1 MDGQKVLGTP
11 PILFIFFL
19 IMAFLCTHSPYLG
32 NNAKTYIDFSI
43 IRQPLYPIFIGLFH
57 WAGKYQFYFVM
68 WTQSIITFIALLYG
82 RNWLKKN
89 LQLSDWSLI
98 PVILLVLITISFH
111 YQMISI
117 DDPEGL
123 SFPFFIFAFFNTI
136 ECFQEK
142 SIKKIV
148 CLSIWVSVLILLR
161 TQFYFFYGIYIAL
174 VFWYF
179 WKKKPIS
186 CVVKVAL
193 IFIVSIGLTNLADRS
208 YHYIVNGVFIN
219 EPFSGLVTVIQPLYL
234 ANSDAENYFENAE
247 ERAVVRSIL
256 HKINTDQLNQ
266 DVSNLKLNKIQY
278 FEYAQEEY
286 ERSYLPIQTFTSK
299 ILTGNSLEEI
309 SRIDTDSFIKMNNM
323 TLTIAKKLFLHN
335 IELNISFYGFKI
347 IAAFGGIPYFLFL
360 CLLFF
365 IAVLSILQNRNKE
378 ITVGAMF
385 VFLVLLISFFNA
397 MIVAVAEPNCTRY
410 YCYTQFLFYCFAA
423 YIAELIYL
431 KDSKYKP

>member
-1 MDGQKVLGTP
+1 MISRKNIMDGQKVLGTP

-98 PVILLVLITISFH
+98 PVILFVLITISFH

-174 VFWYF
+174 ILWCFL
-179 WKKKPIS
+179 KKKPMSYIA
-186 CVVKVAL
+186 KVAL

-208 YHYIVNGVFIN
+208 YHYLANGVFIN

-234 ANSDAENYFENAE
+234 ANSDAENYFA
-247 ERAVVRSIL
+247 
-256 HKINTDQLNQ
+256 NTEQL
-266 DVSNLKLNKIQY
+266 
-278 FEYAQEEY
+278 
-286 ERSYLPIQTFTSK
+286 
-299 ILTGNSLEEI
+299 
-309 SRIDTDSFIKMNNM
+309 
-323 TLTIAKKLFLHN
+323 
-335 IELNISFYGFKI
+335 
-347 IAAFGGIPYFLFL
+347 YFLRNSQNI
-360 CLLFF
+360 FF
-365 IAVLSILQNRNKE
+365 HLN
-378 ITVGAMF
+378 
-385 VFLVLLISFFNA
+385 
-397 MIVAVAEPNCTRY
+397 
-410 YCYTQFLFYCFAA
+410 
-423 YIAELIYL
+423 
-431 KDSKYKP
+431 